1 MPDGIQILGVY
12 THLTD
17 CEEEDGENKSCLRS
31 NLYQT
36 IPLFA
41 SLQQD
46 FIFKVEISEIIL
58 IF

>member
-31 NLYQT
+31 NFQIDKLT
-36 IPLFA
+36 L
-41 SLQQD
+41 L
-46 FIFKVEISEIIL
+46 L
-58 IF
+58 